1 MFFNKAIYLILE
13 GFKTLYRSFIP
24 SLISS
29 LTIGISLL
37 VLSISYYLYINLES
51 FTSDFK
57 NEYKIEVFFDD
68 SLNLE
73 SSLNIFNKILF
84 IDGIEDGVFIDKD
97 TASDIFKEEFN
108 EDVVNIIGQNPLPMG
123 GIFGV
128 TNEYRSY
135 DSMSKITSEIRY
147 LNGVEDAIFPE
158 EAIVKFDR
166 SVRNLLSFSFLIG
179 LFIIVVSYFFVS
191 NTILLVIHSKKEE
204 IKVLK
209 LLGANDLFVKT
220 PYIINGVLVGLF
232 GSIIS
237 LVMLFLLDNIS
248 LYIILPYY
256 EFNSANYKFILLFNM
271 FFGSFLGLISSARSI
286 NQIYKK

>member
-1 MFFNKAIYLILE
+1 M
-13 GFKTLYRSFIP
+13 
-24 SLISS
+24 
-29 LTIGISLL
+29 
-37 VLSISYYLYINLES
+37 
-51 FTSDFK
+51 
-57 NEYKIEVFFDD
+57 
-68 SLNLE
+68 
-73 SSLNIFNKILF
+73 
-84 IDGIEDGVFIDKD
+84 
-97 TASDIFKEEFN
+97 
-108 EDVVNIIGQNPLPMG
+108 
-123 GIFGV
+123 
-128 TNEYRSY
+128 
-135 DSMSKITSEIRY
+135 
-147 LNGVEDAIFPE
+147 
-158 EAIVKFDR
+158 
-166 SVRNLLSFSFLIG
+166 
-179 LFIIVVSYFFVS
+179 
-191 NTILLVIHSKKEE
+191 IHSKKEE

>member
-1 MFFNKAIYLILE
+1 MFLNKAIYLILE

-51 FTSDFK
+51 FTLDFK

-68 SLNLE
+68 DLNLE

-84 IDGIEDGVFIDKD
+84 INGIEDGVFIDKD

-108 EDVVNIIGQNPLPMG
+108 EDVINIVGQNPLPMG

-128 TNEYRSY
+128 ANEYKSY
-135 DSMSKITSEIRY
+135 KSMSKITSEIKY

>member
-1 MFFNKAIYLILE
+1 MFLNKAIYLILE

-24 SLISS
+24 SVISS

-108 EDVVNIIGQNPLPMG
+108 EDVINIVGQNPLPMG

-128 TNEYRSY
+128 ANEYKSY
-135 DSMSKITSEIRY
+135 KSMSKITSEIKY

>member
-1 MFFNKAIYLILE
+1 MFLNKATYLMLE

-24 SLISS
+24 SIISA
-29 LTIGISLL
+29 LTIGVSLL

-57 NEYKIEVFFDD
+57 NEYKIEVFFDQD
-68 SLNLE
+68 LNLQ
-73 SSLNIFNKILF
+73 SSLDIFNKILF
-84 IDGIEDGVFIDKD
+84 IDGVEDGVFIDKD

-128 TNEYRSY
+128 SNDFRSY
-135 DSMSKITSEIRY
+135 SSMSKITSEIKY
-147 LNGVEDAIFPE
+147 LTGVEDAIFPE

-191 NTILLVIHSKKEE
+191 NTILLVIHSKKDE

-232 GSIIS
+232 GSVFS
-237 LVMLFLLDNIS
+237 LIMLFLLDNIS

-256 EFNSANYKFILLFNM
+256 EFSSANYKFILSFNL